1 MHTYKLYLL
10 IELFLKSALSN
21 FFTKLTI
28 TETTRVWTCKIW
40 LDVEA
45 YVQNMQ
51 QRRSAEVQQQ
61 RRADI
66 ASRASAL
73 WILTQTQWSTFQPP
87 RITVT
92 VKQHQPSWKHY
103 IHNAGIM
110 DRRVLTVT
118 AVIISI
124 TVAASISSC
133 AWCLVKHFRRKSLQ
147 INWDRDDQWITIS
160 RDISRTVLW
169 VWGLSS
175 WHRTKSLTA
184 SAFSSVQAQND
195 RK

>member
-1 MHTYKLYLL
+1 MHIYKLYLF
-10 IELFLKSALSN
+10 IYCFLKSALSN
-21 FFTKLTI
+21 F
-28 TETTRVWTCKIW
+28 WTCKTW

-45 YVQNMQ
+45 YIQNTQ

-61 RRADI
+61 RQADI
-66 ASRASAL
+66 ASQASAL
-73 WILTQTQWSTFQPP
+73 WILTRTQWSTFQPP

-103 IHNAGIM
+103 IQNTRIM
-110 DRRVLTVT
+110 DRRVLIT
-118 AVIISI
+118 AVIIMMTISI
-124 TVAASISSC
+124 TVAVSISSC

-147 INWDRDDQWITIS
+147 IIWDRDDQWITIS
-160 RDISRTVLW
+160 RDISHTVLW

-175 WHRTKSLTA
+175 WRRTKSLTV
-184 SAFSSVQAQND
+184 STFSSVRAQTD